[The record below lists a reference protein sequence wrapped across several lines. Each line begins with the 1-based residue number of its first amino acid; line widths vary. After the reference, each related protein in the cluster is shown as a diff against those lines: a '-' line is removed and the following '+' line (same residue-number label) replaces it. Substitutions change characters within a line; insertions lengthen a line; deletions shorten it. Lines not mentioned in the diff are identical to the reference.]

1 MGNVM
6 YRKGCGINDEPILWA
21 AAQLDQIQTY
31 RLKAMAFMQYMQK
44 DLEGENPNMVCG
56 SEENTP
62 YWPKYKCSYQILSF
76 QLEEYPQLN

>member
-1 MGNVM
+1 M
-6 YRKGCGINDEPILWA
+6 YGKGCGINDEPILWVA
-21 AAQLDQIQTY
+21 TQLDQIQTS
-31 RLKAMAFMQYMQK
+31 RPKAMAFMQYMQ
-44 DLEGENPNMVCG
+44 LEGENPNMVCR